1 MTVYHAVAVG
11 SDGYAD
17 LQGVRDM
24 KVLLIGHACGPG
36 LGSEPGN
43 TWEFASRLS
52 RQQKVWL
59 IAHPQHRASV
69 ERALAATPYPNLQIV
84 WVTTKSRLDSWKPD
98 RGEAGIRFHY
108 FLWLAEAYREARRL
122 HHQIHFDLLHHVSWG
137 TVGATPPLWKLDVP
151 AVWGPLGGGQT
162 TPKAFIPYFESGGRQ
177 ERIRNLYTRLRKYSP
192 SLRRC
197 VRSAGL
203 ILATNRET
211 ATLLKDAG
219 AENVRMFLD
228 CGLFEQPDVQSPRTA
243 AANRTCTFLWAGRL
257 EHRKGLALAL
267 EAFARVR
274 RLPVKLLIAGKGP
287 SRDSYE
293 EKMRALELEHTVQ
306 FLGPVAY
313 ERMPALFRGAD
324 AFVFTSLRDS
334 FGSVVLEAMSY
345 GLPIVSLDH
354 QGVGAFVPDAAGIKV
369 PVSTPAEV
377 VEALAAAIEKIA
389 RCTPCRLVMG
399 AAALERARQE
409 TWAYRVAR
417 LTSLYD
423 EVISAHRRV

>member
-1 MTVYHAVAVG
+1 
-11 SDGYAD
+11 
-17 LQGVRDM
+17 M

-69 ERALAATPYPNLQIV
+69 ERALAAGQYPNLRIV
-84 WVTTKSRLDSWKPD
+84 WVTTKSRFDSWKPES
-98 RGEAGIRFHY
+98 GESGIRFHY
-108 FLWLAEAYREARRL
+108 FLWLAEAYREAQRL
-122 HHQIHFDLLHHVSWG
+122 HRQIHFDLLHHVSWG
-137 TVGATPPLWKLDVP
+137 TVGAAPPLWKLNVP
-151 AVWGPLGGGQT
+151 TVWGPLGGGQT

-192 SLRRC
+192 SFRRC

-211 ATLLKDAG
+211 AALLEEAG
-219 AENVRMFLD
+219 AGDVRMFLD
-228 CGLFEQPDVQSPRTA
+228 CGLFAQPDLQNPRSA
-243 AANRTCTFLWAGRL
+243 AGNQTCTFLWAGRL

-274 RLPVKLLIAGKGP
+274 HLPVKLLIAGNGHA
-287 SRDSYE
+287 RQSYE
-293 EKMRALELEHTVQ
+293 EKMRALELEDIVQ
-306 FLGPVAY
+306 FLGPVPY
-313 ERMPALFRGAD
+313 DRMPALFRGAD

-345 GLPIVSLDH
+345 ALPIVTLDH
-354 QGVGAFVPDAAGIKV
+354 QGVGAFVPESAGIKI
-369 PVSTPAEV
+369 PVKTPVQA
-377 VEALAAAIEKIA
+377 VEDLAAAIEKIA
-389 RCTPCRLVMG
+389 HCTPCRLLMG
-399 AAALERARQE
+399 AAALERAKQE
-409 TWAYRVAR
+409 TWAHRVTR

-423 EVISAHRRV
+423 EVISAHRGV